1 MEQNTIDIVIALANV
16 ILGAYLKAAWDSLKT
31 LQDTDKYLAEKLASV
46 EILVAGQYV
55 HKNDFMKLSDAL
67 FAKLDKIEDKLDGK
81 ADR

>member
-31 LQDTDKYLAEKLASV
+31 LQEADKNLAEKLSHV